1 MIPKDM
7 STKCLLKKTLGN
19 ERQRAVLEEVD
30 RIYAKSRL
38 SAFITHESER
48 THRCNGTRTSEGPR
62 KQQSSYRSLSSQQPL
77 FSPIKTIRNQTLDE
91 RT

>member
-7 STKCLLKKTLGN
+7 STKCLVKKTLGN

-30 RIYAKSRL
+30 RIYTKSRL

-48 THRCNGTRTSEGPR
+48 IHGCNGTRTSEGPR
-62 KQQSSYRSLSSQQPL
+62 KQQSSYRPFSRKQPL
-77 FSPIKTIRNQTLDE
+77 FFSYKDHKKSNS
-91 RT
+91 